1 MLEFAVN
8 WEYWSEVM
16 YQDVINDNMDYV
28 SNHVLFQLKQSRKK
42 DSAVNVAHHV
52 SSFLVY
58 QLDQIVLQK

>member
-1 MLEFAVN
+1 
-8 WEYWSEVM
+8 M